1 MFSDSAKNP
10 VWPRCYF
17 GSRDTWRDWLS
28 LFSTEV
34 ITITFISPWIL
45 PSDDHVQIL
54 SKLADDGDADP
65 ALYQSKSNVLQELIL
80 CLRSYI
86 STCLQLGDA
95 WDLSIKQFPGTPFSY
110 TSITIQHQTVS
121 GKTSMIS
128 FISEIFLFQI
138 YPSVQGQIFGRSSI
152 SFNGCDRN
160 PYNKLMAMICRFDR
174 MFFPNSFITVI
185 TFHLFQKENILQDMA
200 HIRPKYGIFVYR
212 PQSKYSYFWWSF

>member
-1 MFSDSAKNP
+1 MFTDSAKNP

-54 SKLADDGDADP
+54 SKLADDGDADS

-110 TSITIQHQTVS
+110 TNTKQCREKHRWSLLS
-121 GKTSMIS
+121 LKYFS
-128 FISEIFLFQI
+128 F
-138 YPSVQGQIFGRSSI
+138 
-152 SFNGCDRN
+152 
-160 PYNKLMAMICRFDR
+160 RFTLR
-174 MFFPNSFITVI
+174 F
-185 TFHLFQKENILQDMA
+185 KA
-200 HIRPKYGIFVYR
+200 KYLAGLR
-212 PQSKYSYFWWSF
+212 

>member
-54 SKLADDGDADP
+54 SKLADDGDADS

-86 STCLQLGDA
+86 STCLQLGGT

-110 TSITIQHQTVS
+110 TNTKQCREKHRWSLLS
-121 GKTSMIS
+121 LKYFS
-128 FISEIFLFQI
+128 F
-138 YPSVQGQIFGRSSI
+138 R
-152 SFNGCDRN
+152 FN
-160 PYNKLMAMICRFDR
+160 LRF
-174 MFFPNSFITVI
+174 
-185 TFHLFQKENILQDMA
+185 KA
-200 HIRPKYGIFVYR
+200 KYLAGLR
-212 PQSKYSYFWWSF
+212 